1 MVIPL
6 KDTMDKY
13 KQSFTDRI
21 KPKMDYSSGIGQ
33 VKVEPF
39 KESQMALVKS
49 MFAKEEREQFFS
61 DAYGEILSDLF
72 VAWLKTE
79 PHATKERDFLYA
91 SAMALGSVKA
101 KMVGIEMYGANMAFI
116 QKQNKPNQS
125 QEGELN
131 E

>member
-1 MVIPL
+1 
-6 KDTMDKY
+6 MDKY
-13 KQSFTDRI
+13 RDNFAGRMA
-21 KPKMDYSSGIGQ
+21 PKMDYSSGIGQ
-33 VKVEPF
+33 AKIEPF

-61 DAYGEILSDLF
+61 DVYGEILTDLF
-72 VAWLKTE
+72 VAWLRTE

-116 QKQNKPNQS
+116 QNQNKPKS
-125 QEGELN
+125 QEGEMN

>member
-1 MVIPL
+1 
-6 KDTMDKY
+6 MDKY
-13 KQSFTDRI
+13 RDNFSDRI

-33 VKVEPF
+33 VKIEPF

-61 DAYGEILSDLF
+61 DAYGEILTDLF

-101 KMVGIEMYGANMAFI
+101 KMVGIEMYGANMSFI
-116 QKQNKPNQS
+116 QNQNKQS
-125 QEGELN
+125 QEGETN